1 MIKYE
6 DLKKVNNLTIK
17 NRKKL
22 FETFWNQ
29 GMYILGNQVKKFEK
43 NFSKFLGIKFSIGV
57 NSGYDAI
64 YLAIKTLKLPEGSEI
79 IYS

>member
-43 NFSKFLGIKFSIGV
+43 NLGNLK
-57 NSGYDAI
+57 NSRILMNLKKIREILGY
-64 YLAIKTLKLPEGSEI
+64 
-79 IYS
+79 